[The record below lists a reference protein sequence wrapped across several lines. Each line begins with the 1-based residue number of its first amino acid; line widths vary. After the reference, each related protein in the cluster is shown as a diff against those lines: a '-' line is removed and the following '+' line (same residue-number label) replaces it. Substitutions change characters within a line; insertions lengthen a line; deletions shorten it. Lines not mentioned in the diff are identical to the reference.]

1 MNPCRSIAAAL
12 ALLSVTALA
21 GCQSTGGNSTA
32 ENRIRM
38 NSGAFAG
45 NSSAL
50 GGDIKSILMAGGLD
64 VANPSAPTGDTNRSE
79 IAKSSATSYDTAAM
93 VAALSNTTTRTSS
106 AAQTVK
112 PAVSNPVAGSADQP
126 SAALA
131 MVAEAKPKPTPI
143 KKVILDTKIEGDKAP
158 VIELASI
165 NMSPADNGEA
175 FDPIPA
181 AVEVKPAVA
190 SLPDTKVAKGARTS
204 SSGSDPQAASASV
217 KTSRVR
223 RF

>member
-12 ALLSVTALA
+12 AMLSVTALA
-21 GCQSTGGNSTA
+21 GCQSTSSSTV
-32 ENRIRM
+32 ENRIRI
-38 NSGAFAG
+38 NSGAFTG

-64 VANPSAPTGDTNRSE
+64 VANPSAPTGDTSRSE
-79 IAKSSATSYDTAAM
+79 VVKSSATTYDTDAM

-112 PAVSNPVAGSADQP
+112 PPVSSPVTDTADHP

-131 MVAEAKPKPTPI
+131 MVAEAKSKPAPI
-143 KKVILDTKIEGDKAP
+143 KKIVLDTKLDDDKAP

-181 AVEVKPAVA
+181 AEELKPVAAALPGSNVE
-190 SLPDTKVAKGARTS
+190 KGTRTS
-204 SSGSDPQAASASV
+204 SPEAVSEAASPSV
-217 KTSRVR
+217 KTARVR

>member
-12 ALLSVTALA
+12 ALLSVTALT
-21 GCQSTGGNSTA
+21 GCQSTGGSTTA

-38 NSGAFAG
+38 NSGAFTG

-64 VANPSAPTGDTNRSE
+64 VANPSAPTGDTSRSE
-79 IAKSSATSYDTAAM
+79 VAKSSATSYDADAM

-112 PAVSNPVAGSADQP
+112 PPVPRPMADTADHAAV
-126 SAALA
+126 ALA
-131 MVAEAKPKPTPI
+131 MVSEAKSKPAPI
-143 KKVILDTKIEGDKAP
+143 KKTVLDTKVEDDKAP

-181 AVEVKPAVA
+181 TEEVKPANSA
-190 SLPDTKVAKGARTS
+190 LLDSKVAKGARTS
-204 SSGSDPQAASASV
+204 PPETVSEAVSPSV

>member
-21 GCQSTGGNSTA
+21 GCQSTGSNSTA

-38 NSGAFAG
+38 NNGAYAG
-45 NSSAL
+45 NSSSL

-64 VANPSAPTGDTNRSE
+64 VANPSAPTGDTSRSE
-79 IAKSSATSYDTAAM
+79 IAKTSSTSYDTAAM

-112 PAVSNPVAGSADQP
+112 PAVSNPVADADDQP

-131 MVAEAKPKPTPI
+131 MVSEVKPKPTPI
-143 KKVILDTKIEGDKAP
+143 RKVVLDTKIEENKAP
-158 VIELASI
+158 AIELASI
-165 NMSPADNGEA
+165 NMSPADSGEA
-175 FDPIPA
+175 FDPIPSA
-181 AVEVKPAVA
+181 EEVKPVVA
-190 SLPDTKVAKGARTS
+190 SLPDSTVSKGARTS
-204 SSGSDPQAASASV
+204 SSEAVSEASSPSV

>member
-1 MNPCRSIAAAL
+1 MNPCRSFAVAL

-21 GCQSTGGNSTA
+21 GCQSAGSGSTA

-38 NSGAFAG
+38 NSGAFTG
-45 NSSAL
+45 TSSAL

-64 VANPSAPTGDTNRSE
+64 VANPSAPTGATSRSE
-79 IAKSSATSYDTAAM
+79 IAKTSATSYDTAAM
-93 VAALSNTTTRTSS
+93 VAALSDTTTRTSS

-112 PAVSNPVAGSADQP
+112 PAISNSVADSADHP

-143 KKVILDTKIEGDKAP
+143 RKVVLDTKVEGDKAP

-165 NMSPADNGEA
+165 NMSPGDSGEA
-175 FDPIPA
+175 FDPVPVA
-181 AVEVKPAVA
+181 EAKPAIVA
-190 SLPDTKVAKGARTS
+190 LPETKVAKGSRSAIPEATS
-204 SSGSDPQAASASV
+204 ETASAPG